1 MNRKIALLSNINMNP
16 LLRMLKST
24 AGLEVYETE
33 GYGNELGLLLNPD
46 SSYHA
51 FGPEAVFFWM
61 DLPELLGQA
70 PEPAAAGERIGQW
83 FAALEAGL
91 EEGGSYFI
99 SDAFLWGA
107 ETAVG
112 SAPFIREEI
121 ERIWMQELEKICRK
135 HGNVYPLEY
144 RSIIEELG
152 TAKAFSKK
160 MWYMGKIAH
169 TQAAMDKL
177 QEAVLHKLDLLYR
190 MPKKVLVLD
199 LDNTLWGGLAGEH
212 DVEPVVLSEEHKGQ
226 AYKNMQ
232 RVILQMKQKGVI
244 LAIAS
249 KNNEEDAMEILKKH
263 PHMLLRPEDF
273 VSRKINW
280 EPKADNIRQMAEEL
294 NLGLD
299 SFVFFDDSEAEREQ
313 IRQML
318 PEIAVPQFPRK
329 AEELAPA
336 MLEIYRKY
344 FEKLKVTEE
353 DLVKTRMYEE
363 NTRRHAFQQR
373 MKGYYDA
380 FLKQLQIRIVEED
393 PKENENRLL
402 ELVNK
407 TNQFNLTTKRY
418 EPALISAILKD
429 KAKRVHLY
437 RAVDKFG
444 DNGIIGVLILDIS
457 GEAAVIE
464 EFTLSCRVMG
474 RQIEDYIIH
483 RAEQE
488 AQKLGFRAMEA
499 LYIPT
504 AKNKPVEGLYERL
517 GYEVIRQEEGRKTY
531 RMPLEEIPERKY
543 YIREEREE
551 NAAEGANQ
559 TWKKK

>member
-1 MNRKIALLSNINMNP
+1 MSRKIAVLSNINMNP

-24 AGLEVYETE
+24 AGLEIYEAE

-61 DLPELLGQA
+61 DLPELLGQD
-70 PEPAAAGERIGQW
+70 PDPAAARERIGQW
-83 FAALEAGL
+83 FAALEACL
-91 EEGGSYFI
+91 EEGVSYFI

-112 SAPFIREEI
+112 STPFIREEI
-121 ERIWMQELEKICRK
+121 ERIWMRELEKICRER
-135 HGNVYPLEY
+135 GNVYPLEY

-152 TAKAFSKK
+152 TAGVFSKK

-177 QEAVLHKLDLLYR
+177 QETVLHKLDLLYR
-190 MPKKVLVLD
+190 TPKKVLVLD

-212 DVEPVVLSEEHKGQ
+212 DVEPVVLSEECKGL
-226 AYKNMQ
+226 AYKNLQ

-280 EPKADNIRQMAEEL
+280 EPKADNIRQIAEEL
-294 NLGLD
+294 NLGPD

-313 IRQML
+313 VRQML
-318 PEIAVPQFPRK
+318 PETAVPEFPRK

-336 MLEIYRKY
+336 MLEIYRRY
-344 FEKLKVTEE
+344 FEKLRVTEE
-353 DLVKTRMYEE
+353 DLVKTRLYEE

-380 FLKQLQIRIVEED
+380 FLKQLQISIVEED

-418 EPALISAILKD
+418 EPAQISDILKN

-504 AKNKPVEGLYERL
+504 AKNKPVEGLYDRL
-517 GYEVIRQEEGRKTY
+517 GYEVIRQEEGCKTY
-531 RMPLEEIPERKY
+531 RMLLENKPERKY
-543 YIREEREE
+543 YVREECKE
-551 NAAEGANQ
+551 NVSEGAN
-559 TWKKK
+559 